1 MATTTRR
8 TFLTALGIMAAAPSL
23 LVAKGAVIDRFG
35 EEAIPTGFPE
45 LDLANNGGLKRGEL
59 HTFFGFSG
67 SGKSAM
73 VRSIA
78 LNATEHCSVGYF
90 PEHINFHRKLTPGDI
105 QFSRQLTVYP
115 GMYSEMSLSDIEA
128 AFASHDL
135 VIFDG
140 LPIIKNATIMKHGA
154 KGIRNALQ
162 QLAIKYG
169 SCVIVCVTTMRN
181 SFHDIGPVA
190 ALLNLTKQ
198 SEASSPHGSNG
209 PFYHCQRDFDN
220 YLCTYAVPS
229 GPWFVKFHYQRLE
242 LQKNMTFLPGKPV
255 YWETK

>member
-1 MATTTRR
+1 MATTITRR
-8 TFLTALGIMAAAPSL
+8 TFLNALGIMAAAPSL
-23 LVAKGAVIDRFG
+23 LVAKGEVIDRFG
-35 EEAIPTGFPE
+35 EEVIPTGFPE
-45 LDLANNGGLKRGEL
+45 LDVANNGGLRRGEL

-67 SGKSAM
+67 AGKSAM

-90 PEHINFHRKLTPGDI
+90 PEHINFHRRLAPGDI
-105 QFSRQLTVYP
+105 QFARQLTVYP
-115 GMYSEMSLSDIEA
+115 GMYSEMSLCDIEA

-135 VIFDG
+135 VVFDG
-140 LPIIKNATIMKHGA
+140 VPIINNATIMKHGT

-169 SCVIVCVTTMRN
+169 SRVIICVTTMRN
-181 SFHDIGPVA
+181 CLHDIGPVA
-190 ALLNLTKQ
+190 TLT
-198 SEASSPHGSNG
+198 EANSPSYG
-209 PFYHCQRDFDN
+209 PFYHCQRNFDN

-242 LQKNMTFLPGKPV
+242 LQKNMTFLPGKSTSFLASQPV
-255 YWETK
+255 EFQL